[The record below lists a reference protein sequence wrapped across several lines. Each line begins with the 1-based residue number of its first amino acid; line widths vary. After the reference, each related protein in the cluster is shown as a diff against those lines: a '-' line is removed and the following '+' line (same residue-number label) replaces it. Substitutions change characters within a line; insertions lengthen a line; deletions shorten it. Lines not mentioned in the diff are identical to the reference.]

1 MKYLYFALVL
11 ILIIFVILNLE
22 KLRRK
27 STSMLDDILYV
38 KNNPALYLDLLDN
51 RKLKLLYSN
60 NTIEH
65 FKLNAYLLMKDNNK
79 IENSFEYLDN
89 VKFTKGEAIEYNM
102 KKLSY
107 YSLCDNSYKAK
118 EALDF
123 LDKNIKDENLRDE
136 CHLIYSVYVL
146 KDIKLIKELEIQ
158 ASRQKGQVKGISLFR
173 IAKLY
178 YYDHNLNKAKDYLSE
193 ALKYL
198 NKTAYKQQIIDCL
211 NDLKML
217 DNY

>member
-65 FKLNAYLLMKDNNK
+65 FKLNAYLLMKDN
-79 IENSFEYLDN
+79 
-89 VKFTKGEAIEYNM
+89 
-102 KKLSY
+102 KK
-107 YSLCDNSYKAK
+107 N
-118 EALDF
+118 
-123 LDKNIKDENLRDE
+123 
-136 CHLIYSVYVL
+136 
-146 KDIKLIKELEIQ
+146 
-158 ASRQKGQVKGISLFR
+158 
-173 IAKLY
+173 
-178 YYDHNLNKAKDYLSE
+178 
-193 ALKYL
+193 
-198 NKTAYKQQIIDCL
+198 
-211 NDLKML
+211 
-217 DNY
+217 